1 MTYHLSLITAIYSDT
16 LGKLFLRLLPA
27 FGWLVILLG
36 MPVKSQAFAAPDSS
50 IVKKDSS
57 VVELRHFDSA
67 RLESYRKDKE
77 FAYDRART
85 PDTLSAW
92 DRFLMWLW
100 DKLFRFVFTKK
111 TATFWRWSLYII
123 CALVICYV
131 ILKLSRT
138 NLSSFFGRSALQQ
151 MPDSLSEDENIHE
164 LDFNQLIA
172 EAINRQN
179 YRRAV
184 RLYYLQSL
192 KQLTDRH
199 LIDWKINK
207 TNHDYLLELRRNQPD
222 SALATT
228 FRRLTS
234 LFEYICYGNFAVGL
248 NEFEQVRGTFQQFSQ
263 DIINAKKRV

>member
-1 MTYHLSLITAIYSDT
+1 MTYHLCLITNIYSDT
-16 LGKLFLRLLPA
+16 LGRLFLRLLPA
-27 FGWLVILLG
+27 FCVIVLLFG
-36 MPVKSQAFAAPDSS
+36 MPIQSKAFAFSDSLT
-50 IVKKDSS
+50 VKNDSS
-57 VVELRHFDSA
+57 VVELRRFDSA
-67 RLESYRKDKE
+67 RLESYQKDKE
-77 FAYDRART
+77 FAYDRAQT

-111 TATFWRWSLYII
+111 TATFWMWGLYIT

-138 NLSSFFGRSALQQ
+138 NLNGFFGRNALQQ
-151 MPDSLSEDENIHE
+151 MPDAISEDENIHE

-207 TNHDYLLELRRNQPD
+207 TNHDYLFELRRNQPD
-222 SALATT
+222 SSLVTT

-248 NEFEQVRGTFQQFSQ
+248 DEFEQVRGTFQQFSQ
-263 DIINAKKRV
+263 DVINAKKRV